1 MKTASTKDLPFNS
14 LPTDEYMKY
23 INRADHAQSLGLHQD
38 KDVIELAEYIYEKE
52 LQNESNISEERRTQ
66 TSL

>member
-1 MKTASTKDLPFNS
+1 
-14 LPTDEYMKY
+14 MKY

>member
-1 MKTASTKDLPFNS
+1 MEKKIDSLPFES
-14 LPTDEYMKY
+14 LPSHEYMKY
-23 INRADHAQSLGLHQD
+23 INRADYAQSLGLHQD